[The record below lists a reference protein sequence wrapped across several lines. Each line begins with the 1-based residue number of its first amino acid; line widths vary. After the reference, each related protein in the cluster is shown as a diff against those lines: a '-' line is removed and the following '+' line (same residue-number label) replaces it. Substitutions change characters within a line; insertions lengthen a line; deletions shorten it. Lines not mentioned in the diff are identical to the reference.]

1 MATNT
6 SAKAGRKEALRSAA
20 CRSGRRAISPGCG
33 CGAEVGGRRGGG
45 GNRWCLWCCRLRL
58 RPRCGAARQ
67 VSLCTGQR
75 ITLPPPRPRPGPGRT
90 DTILHA
96 RFAFPAAAQELAT
109 APTIAGGE
117 RGHSGDTASE
127 YEVWSPAC
135 CEQMHGAVSVHT
147 EYSHPSCAEPSV
159 AVVRTLHW

>member
-1 MATNT
+1 MATTT

-20 CRSGRRAISPGCG
+20 CRSGAALSAPAAAAGPRL
-33 CGAEVGGRRGGG
+33 GGEGGG
-45 GNRWCLWCCRLRL
+45 ATGGACAAGG
-58 RPRCGAARQ
+58 CGAARQ

-75 ITLPPPRPRPGPGRT
+75 ITQPRPGRT

-109 APTIAGGE
+109 APTIAGAWTAATQRRYCLGT
-117 RGHSGDTASE
+117 RGLVSGVLRAWTRR
-127 YEVWSPAC
+127 C
-135 CEQMHGAVSVHT
+135 GNT
-147 EYSHPSCAEPSV
+147 EYSHPSCAEPRA